1 MEQQVGLPGMMIEIG
16 RAVSTDGGVVFV
28 VRHLSRA
35 DWFNRLL
42 PSLRGAI
49 STFDGERYGYARE
62 EKLRRGLLALI
73 AGLAMGYRSVKA
85 IADVIAADPLWR
97 RSLGKRISQP
107 DLSRL
112 MELLAR
118 VGVTK
123 DPCKRM
129 RLQGEPLKRALAESA
144 AGNRGGLQIDGDST
158 LIELHGTQEGSSYN
172 GHYHC
177 TGYHAGWMVDT
188 EVGKVAALWL
198 NPGKAYTSEGQ
209 TEVLMGITDMGLK
222 VRSYRG
228 DAGMPS
234 PELMARLEEDGA
246 AYTLRLKSNPK
257 LDKLAEHLLVQGPW
271 QAHHVLMGEF
281 RYAAKTWDRERRVV
295 AKLQKPKAQDGAESL
310 FWEGYYFVTTRED
323 AAEAVVSHY
332 LQRGRAEGVFGEFMR
347 TMQPNFRHEEK
358 VKNEAWAQIL
368 ALAFNTLVDLRKT
381 LPKEPAVWKALRLTQ
396 DLGDPGFV
404 AIAVER
410 VQAFAQASLTMFRT
424 HALKL
429 FNVFVSHARGE
440 KLRVHPTLL
449 RPGWPGILMELA
461 DAPIE

>member
-1 MEQQVGLPGMMIEIG
+1 MEQGFGLPGMLIEIG
-16 RAVSTDGGVVFV
+16 RPVSMDGGVVFV
-28 VRHLSRA
+28 IRHIRGA
-35 DWFNRLL
+35 AWFKRLV
-42 PSLRGAI
+42 PSLRAGIAAHE
-49 STFDGERYGYARE
+49 GERYGYVRE
-62 EKLRRGLLALI
+62 EKLQRGLLALM

-85 IADVIAADPLWR
+85 IADVVEADPLWR

-118 VGVTK
+118 T
-123 DPCKRM
+123 
-129 RLQGEPLKRALAESA
+129 GEKPLKRALAMSA
-144 AGNRGGLQIDGDST
+144 AEGRGGLHIDGDST

-209 TEVLMGITDMGLK
+209 TEVLMGITEMGLK

-234 PELMARLEEDGA
+234 PELMTRLEQDGA

-257 LDKLAEHLLVQGPW
+257 LDTHAEHLLPPGPW
-271 QAHHVLMGEF
+271 QAGRVFMGEF
-281 RYAAKTWDRERRVV
+281 RYAAGSWERERRVV
-295 AKLQKPKAQDGAESL
+295 AKLQKPRAKDGAESL
-310 FWEGYYFVTTRED
+310 FWEGYYFVTTRTDE
-323 AAEAVVSHY
+323 AEAVVSHY
-332 LQRGRAEGVFGEFMR
+332 LQRGRAEGIFGEFMQ
-347 TMQPNFRHEEK
+347 TMQPNFRHEEM
-358 VKNEAWAQIL
+358 VKNGAWAQIL
-368 ALAFNTLVDLRKT
+368 ALAFNTLVDLRKN
-381 LPKEPAVWKALRLTQ
+381 LPKEGAIRKALRLTQ
-396 DLGDPGFV
+396 DLADPGFV
-404 AIAVER
+404 AIAIER
-410 VQAFAQASLTMFRT
+410 VKAFAQASLTMFRA

-429 FNVFVSHARGE
+429 YNVFVSHARGE

-449 RPGWPGILMELA
+449 RPGWPGILEAAHAL
-461 DAPIE
+461 E

>member
-1 MEQQVGLPGMMIEIG
+1 MEQGFGLPGMLIEVG

-28 VRHLSRA
+28 IRHIRGA
-35 DWFNRLL
+35 AWFKRLA

-49 STFDGERYGYARE
+49 ATHDGELYGYARE
-62 EKLRRGLLALI
+62 EKLQRGLLALM

-85 IADVIAADPLWR
+85 IADVIEADPLWR

-118 VGVTK
+118 VGET
-123 DPCKRM
+123 
-129 RLQGEPLKRALAESA
+129 PLKRALAESA
-144 AGNRGGLQIDGDST
+144 AEGRGGLHIDGDST

-177 TGYHAGWMVDT
+177 TGFHAGWMVDT

-209 TEVLMGITDMGLK
+209 TEVLMGITEMGLK

-234 PELMARLEEDGA
+234 PELMTRLEQCGA
-246 AYTLRLKSNPK
+246 DYTLRLKSNPK
-257 LDKLAEHLLVQGPW
+257 LDKHAEHLLSPGPW
-271 QAHHVLMGEF
+271 QEGRAFMGEF
-281 RYAAKTWDRERRVV
+281 SYAAKSWERERRVV
-295 AKLQKPKAQDGAESL
+295 AKLQKPKAKNGAESL

-323 AAEAVVSHY
+323 AAESVVSHY
-332 LQRGRAEGVFGEFMR
+332 LLRGRAEGIFGEFMQ
-347 TMQPNFRHEEK
+347 TMQPNFRHEEM

-368 ALAFNTLVDLRKT
+368 ALAFNVLVDLRRN
-381 LPKEPAVWKALRLTQ
+381 LPKEGAIRKALRLTQ
-396 DLGDPGFV
+396 DLRDPGFV
-404 AIAVER
+404 AIAIER
-410 VQAFAQASLTMFRT
+410 VQAFASASLTMFRA

-429 FNVFVSHARGE
+429 FNVFVSHARSE
-440 KLRVHPTLL
+440 KLRVHPTML
-449 RPGWPGILMELA
+449 RPGWPGILKEASLA
-461 DAPIE
+461 LE

>member
-1 MEQQVGLPGMMIEIG
+1 MEQGFGLPGMRIEIG

-28 VRHLSRA
+28 IRDLLGVPWFKHLV
-35 DWFNRLL
+35 
-42 PSLRGAI
+42 PSLRKSIAG
-49 STFDGERYGYARE
+49 FDGDRYGYARE

-73 AGLAMGYRSVKA
+73 AGTAMGYRSVKA
-85 IADVIAADPLWR
+85 IADVIVADPLWR

-112 MELLAR
+112 MELLAQ
-118 VGVTK
+118 VGV
-123 DPCKRM
+123 
-129 RLQGEPLKRALAESA
+129 EPLKRALAESA
-144 AGNRGGLQIDGDST
+144 ARGRDGLHLDGDST

-209 TEVLMGITDMGLK
+209 TDVLMSITGMGLK
-222 VRSYRG
+222 VCSYRG

-234 PELMARLEEDGA
+234 PELMTRLEADGA

-257 LDKLAEHLLVQGPW
+257 LDQHAERLLTQGPW

-281 RYAAKTWDRERRVV
+281 SYAAKSWERERRVV
-295 AKLQKPKAQDGAESL
+295 AKLQKPKAKDGAESL

-323 AAEAVVSHY
+323 SAEAVVSHY
-332 LQRGRAEGVFGEFMR
+332 LKRGRAEGVFGEFMR

-381 LPKEPAVWKALRLTQ
+381 LPKEAATWNTLRLTR
-396 DLGDPGFV
+396 DLSDPGFV

-410 VQAFAQASLTMFRT
+410 LKAFAQTSLTMFRN

-429 FNVFVSHARGE
+429 FSVFVSHARSE

-449 RPGWPGILMELA
+449 RPGWPGMLLELA
-461 DAPIE
+461 HVPLE

>member
-1 MEQQVGLPGMMIEIG
+1 MDQEVGLPGMTIEIG

-28 VRHLSRA
+28 IRHLLA
-35 DWFNRLL
+35 APWFKRLV
-42 PSLRGAI
+42 PSLRTAVAG
-49 STFDGERYGYARE
+49 FDGERYGYVRE

-85 IADVIAADPLWR
+85 IADVIEADPLWR
-97 RSLGKRISQP
+97 RSIGKRISQP

-112 MELLAR
+112 MELLAQ
-118 VGVTK
+118 VGV
-123 DPCKRM
+123 
-129 RLQGEPLKRALAESA
+129 EPLKRALAVSA
-144 AGNRGGLQIDGDST
+144 AEGRGGLHLDGDST

-209 TEVLMGITDMGLK
+209 TDVLMDITAMGLK

-234 PELMARLEEDGA
+234 PELMTRLEASGA

-257 LDKLAEHLLVQGPW
+257 LDKLAEHLLPQGPW
-271 QAHHVLMGEF
+271 QAHRVLMGEF
-281 RYAAKTWDRERRVV
+281 DYAAKSWDRERRVV
-295 AKLQKPKAQDGAESL
+295 AKLQKPKARDGAESL
-310 FWEGYYFVTTRED
+310 FWEGYYFVTTRQD

-332 LQRGRAEGVFGEFMR
+332 LQRGRAEGVFGEFLQ

-368 ALAFNTLVDLRKT
+368 ALAFNALVDLRKT
-381 LPKEPAVWKALRLTQ
+381 LPREGAIRKALRLTQ

-404 AIAVER
+404 AIAIER
-410 VQAFAQASLTMFRT
+410 VKAFAQASLTMFRA

-449 RPGWPGILMELA
+449 RPGWPRILMELSPCPA
-461 DAPIE
+461 

>member
-1 MEQQVGLPGMMIEIG
+1 MEQGFGLPGMMIEIG

-28 VRHLSRA
+28 IRHVRGA
-35 DWFNRLL
+35 AWFKRLV
-42 PSLRGAI
+42 PSLRSAI
-49 STFDGERYGYARE
+49 AGHDGERFGYVRD
-62 EKLRRGLLALI
+62 EKLQRGLLALV

-85 IADVIAADPLWR
+85 IADVIEADPLWR

-118 VGVTK
+118 I
-123 DPCKRM
+123 
-129 RLQGEPLKRALAESA
+129 GEKALKRALAESA
-144 AGNRGGLQIDGDST
+144 AEGRGGLHIDGDST

-209 TEVLMGITDMGLK
+209 TEVLMGITEMGLK
-222 VRSYRG
+222 IRSYRG

-234 PELMARLEEDGA
+234 PGLMTRLEQDGA

-257 LDKLAEHLLVQGPW
+257 LDKHAEHLLPPGPW
-271 QAHHVLMGEF
+271 QAGRVFMGEF
-281 RYAAKTWDRERRVV
+281 RYAAGSWERERRVV
-295 AKLQKPKAQDGAESL
+295 AKLQKPRAKNGAESL

-323 AAEAVVSHY
+323 EAEAVVSHY
-332 LQRGRAEGVFGEFMR
+332 LQRGRAEGIFGEFMQ
-347 TMQPNFRHEEK
+347 TMQPNFRHEEM

-368 ALAFNTLVDLRKT
+368 ALAFNTLVDLRKN
-381 LPKEPAVWKALRLTQ
+381 LPKEGAIRKALRLTQ
-396 DLGDPGFV
+396 DLADPGFI
-404 AIAVER
+404 AIAIER
-410 VQAFAQASLTMFRT
+410 VKAFAQASLTMFRA

-429 FNVFVSHARGE
+429 YNVFVSHARGE

-449 RPGWPGILMELA
+449 RPGWPGILEAAHAL
-461 DAPIE
+461 E